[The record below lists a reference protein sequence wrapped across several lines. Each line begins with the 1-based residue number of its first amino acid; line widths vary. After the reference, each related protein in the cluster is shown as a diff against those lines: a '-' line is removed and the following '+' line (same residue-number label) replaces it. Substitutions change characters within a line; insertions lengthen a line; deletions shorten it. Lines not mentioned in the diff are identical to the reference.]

1 MVSARRQAL
10 NVLAGSLLVPAW
22 AQHVPQSEDKA
33 AAPAEVGNLLPLPGL
48 TLMDRNR
55 FRPRELLPPEY
66 AARLSFLHE
75 SQSPK
80 TTLTERGGA
89 IISR

>member
-10 NVLAGSLLVPAW
+10 NGLASSLPVPAW
-22 AQHVPQSEDKA
+22 AQQVPQSEDKA
-33 AAPAEVGNLLPLPGL
+33 AAPAEVGSLLPLPGL
-48 TLMDRNR
+48 TLMDGNHS
-55 FRPRELLPPEY
+55 RPRELWPREY

-75 SQSPK
+75 SASPK
-80 TTLTERGGA
+80 TIITEKGGA